1 MELFAVRKGF
11 GRHTEYLGIDSLVMA
26 LKYMQLGVLMAT
38 IAIWSIKVSV
48 CFFLLGLLRDVHKRF
63 RLFIWVLMAFTTLS
77 TSIALLLLGLQAHPL
92 ERLWDS
98 RVKGTRQSSHDF

>member
-1 MELFAVRKGF
+1 
-11 GRHTEYLGIDSLVMA
+11 MA
-26 LKYMQLGVLMAT
+26 A
-38 IAIWSIKVSV
+38 IAIWSIKVSG
-48 CFFLLGLLRDVHKRF
+48 CFILLEVLRDVHKRF